1 MLPRGGEISRPVPGQ
16 VPGSAGRAG
25 LATIGV
31 KTRWNFTTMPLET
44 PPNWWDFELELSPHI
59 LDRMIDRDFSEA
71 ELRLML
77 EVADALRP
85 GGSIGRWIVQ
95 TLHHGDA
102 WEVVV
107 EPDDMDLVI
116 VVITAYKVSTW

>member
-1 MLPRGGEISRPVPGQ
+1 
-16 VPGSAGRAG
+16 
-25 LATIGV
+25 V

-44 PPNWWDFELELSPHI
+44 PPDWWDFELELSPHI